1 MKKIV
6 ICFIFLGLASCNKK
20 DVVLRDNPRIK
31 QPNEHIV
38 KKDTINGNE
47 YIFYFKKEKPN
58 DSKNVY
64 CNLDSLV
71 VLRNAKR
78 YAINLINKNLS
89 SPDYALTDFAI
100 TNYDFNFDGTNDI
113 MLYPHV
119 KERSVYN
126 NNYVAYFY
134 IFNKENQK
142 YENKA
147 ELDTI
152 PNLDVCKKNK
162 YLISN
167 DGVFLRKYI
176 WKENSL
182 KLIET
187 IKQTELETGNHK
199 FHCE

>member
-1 MKKIV
+1 M
-6 ICFIFLGLASCNKK
+6 LSCNKK
-20 DVVLRDNPRIK
+20 NELKENSNDTKIVN
-31 QPNEHIV
+31 QANEHITER
-38 KKDTINGNE
+38 DSINGNE
-47 YIFYFKKEKPN
+47 FVYYFKKEKNNP
-58 DSKNVY
+58 SKIEY
-64 CNLDSLV
+64 KRLDSLIILKEGEKY
-71 VLRNAKR
+71 VLN
-78 YAINLINKNLS
+78 
-89 SPDYALTDFAI
+89 LTDKNI
-100 TNYDFNFDGTNDI
+100 STGVIEGGVYSNLDYNFDGVNDI
-113 MLYPHV
+113 MLYPHIT
-119 KERSVYN
+119 KPSVYN
-126 NNYVAYFY
+126 RNYVADFF
-134 IFNKENQK
+134 IFNKETKK

-182 KLIET
+182 KLIEI